1 MYSDTVVDILLNNTT
16 TNKETGETTAAPI
29 VAPVKGAA
37 EKLPEGTTKDCY
49 EASTADDVVA
59 VTGKWATTQPIEGLD
74 MKKAVYSP
82 VESIN
87 TGEMTVDDWQK
98 QLVETWEKCAAALE

>member
-1 MYSDTVVDILLNNTT
+1 
-16 TNKETGETTAAPI
+16 
-29 VAPVKGAA
+29 
-37 EKLPEGTTKDCY
+37 
-49 EASTADDVVA
+49 
-59 VTGKWATTQPIEGLD
+59 